1 MFYLPTILA
10 SLHHIAA
17 FTLVACLVYEWLT
30 FRQTIAAHE
39 ARGLQRI
46 DLWYGVSAVMLLVAG
61 VLRVIYGGKGYQF
74 YVESTLFWVKMALVL
89 IISILSIYPT
99 IRYIRWGTIAKVAWS
114 CPMQSLC
121 VSAASCASRSSA
133 YCWCCWWH
141 RPWPVGWACS
151 GGMDRLVSIVLR
163 LKQTPSACALGVD
176 WYGRRESNSRHELG
190 RLLRYHYATPA

>member
-30 FRQTIAAHE
+30 FRQTLAAHE

-99 IRYIRWGTIAKVAWS
+99 IRYIRWGTIAE
-114 CPMQSLC
+114 
-121 VSAASCASRSSA
+121 
-133 YCWCCWWH
+133 
-141 RPWPVGWACS
+141 
-151 GGMDRLVSIVLR
+151 GGMVVPDAEFMRIRS
-163 LKQTPSACALGVD
+163 
-176 WYGRRESNSRHELG
+176 
-190 RLLRYHYATPA
+190 LLRIQVIGVLLVLLVAPAMARGMGL

>member
-30 FRQTIAAHE
+30 FRQTLAAHE
-39 ARGLQRI
+39 ARRLQRI

-99 IRYIRWGTIAKVAWS
+99 IRYIRWGTIAE
-114 CPMQSLC
+114 
-121 VSAASCASRSSA
+121 
-133 YCWCCWWH
+133 
-141 RPWPVGWACS
+141 
-151 GGMDRLVSIVLR
+151 GGMVVPDAEFMRIRS
-163 LKQTPSACALGVD
+163 
-176 WYGRRESNSRHELG
+176 
-190 RLLRYHYATPA
+190 LLRIQVIGVLLVLLVAPAMARGMGL